1 MRLQNHL
8 PKTILILGMLVFG
21 LSCGVPVR
29 TPQQINEDRIITK
42 KVLEKLEEVPL
53 RAPPQ
58 DYLTAT
64 TQRGIV
70 HVEGVVQDLYTKAK
84 VIELIKTVEGVKG
97 VTENI
102 RIEEGPQGGR

>member
-1 MRLQNHL
+1 MRLQLHL
-8 PKTILILGMLVFG
+8 NKAILIVWILVAG
-21 LSCGVPVR
+21 LSCNVPVR
-29 TPQQINEDRIITK
+29 TSQQINEDRIITK
-42 KVLEKLEEVPL
+42 KVLKKLEEIPL

-70 HVEGVVQDLYTKAK
+70 HVEGVVQDPYTKAR
-84 VIELIKTVEGVKG
+84 VIELIKSVEGVKG